1 MKIRTLFILSALI
14 LIVSCKKESV
24 TILTSPSASER
35 LLFGAE
41 HLKNSLAELKYKV
54 VIREGG
60 STDLSGNNERII
72 WILEKEDPLA
82 SGVIDGLGF
91 SLPEEM
97 DNEGYYIATENNRTL
112 VYGEDPSGA
121 LYGCYTL
128 SDLFNEKQP
137 LPLSWWTLLKW
148 FYAGPVS
155 ACRNLI
161 TCRKEPCMNILIHR
175 RHFLVLR

>member
-91 SLPEEM
+91 TPEEM
-97 DNEGYYIATENNRTL
+97 DSEGIISLLEYRTL

-121 LYGCYTL
+121 RMDVIHYLTCSMRTTFPAELG
-128 SDLFNEKQP
+128 
-137 LPLSWWTLLKW
+137 TLLKC
-148 FYAGPVS
+148 FTR
-155 ACRNLI
+155 ACVGLAEPYYLRE
-161 TCRKEPCMNILIHR
+161 EPCMISYTPET
-175 RHFLVLR
+175 FPWFYD

>member
-1 MKIRTLFILSALI
+1 
-14 LIVSCKKESV
+14 
-24 TILTSPSASER
+24 R

-60 STDLSGNNERII
+60 STDLSGNNERSI

-91 SLPEEM
+91 SRPEEM
-97 DNEGYYIATENNRTL
+97 DNEGYSLATENNRTL

-137 LPLSWWTLLKW
+137 LPAELVD
-148 FYAGPVS
+148 AP
-155 ACRNLI
+155 
-161 TCRKEPCMNILIHR
+161 EM
-175 RHFLVLR
+175 VLRGACVGLQKPYYLPER